1 MISNIDK
8 SNKIFVAGHNGM
20 VGSAIVRKLKS
31 LEVNDDHIITKNR
44 NELDL
49 TNQQS
54 VNSFFNSES
63 ISFVFLAA
71 AKVGGIIANNS
82 MPAEFIYQNILIQS
96 NIINAAYKKN
106 IKRLIFLGSS
116 CIYPKNAEQ
125 PIKEE
130 EFLNGY
136 LEPTNRPY
144 AVAKISGIE
153 MIWAY
158 NRQFAD
164 TSITRSIAIM
174 PSNLYGKNDNY
185 DPKNSHVIPGL
196 IHKFHIAK
204 KNKENFVTVWGTG
217 KPLREFT
224 SVDDLADACV
234 FLLDLNELKFN
245 ELSACNR
252 NSGLPPIINVGSGEE
267 VTINKLSEIISKII
281 DFRGNIR
288 FDTSMPD
295 GTMRKI
301 IDSSRINKLGW
312 KPKTGL
318 KIGIQ
323 EAYQD
328 FLAIN
333 T

>member
-8 SNKIFVAGHNGM
+8 LNKIFIAGHNGM
-20 VGSAIVRKLKS
+20 VGSAIIRKLKS
-31 LEVNDDHIITKNR
+31 SGVSDDCIITKNK

-49 TNQQS
+49 TNQSS

-63 ISFVFLAA
+63 ISCIFLAA
-71 AKVGGIIANNS
+71 AKVGGIIANNN
-82 MPAEFIYQNILIQS
+82 MPAEFIYDNILIQS

-106 IKRLIFLGSS
+106 VKRLIFLGSS
-116 CIYPKNAEQ
+116 CIYPKNAKQ
-125 PIKEE
+125 PIKEN
-130 EFLNGY
+130 EFLNGH

-158 NRQFAD
+158 NRQFTD
-164 TSITRSIAIM
+164 SSITKSIAIM

-185 DPKNSHVIPGL
+185 DLENSHVIPGL
-196 IHKFHIAK
+196 IHKFHAAK
-204 KNKENFVTVWGTG
+204 KNKDDFVTVWGTG

-224 SVDDLADACV
+224 SVDDLADACL
-234 FLLDLNELKFN
+234 FLLDLNKEEFN
-245 ELSACNR
+245 DISAYNR
-252 NSGLPPIINVGSGEE
+252 NSGLPPIINAGSGKE
-267 VTINKLSEIISKII
+267 VTIKQLSEIISEVVGFK
-281 DFRGNIR
+281 GNIK

-312 KPKTGL
+312 KPKTEL
-318 KIGIQ
+318 KIGIY

>member
-8 SNKIFVAGHNGM
+8 SNKIFIAGHNGM

-31 LEVNDDHIITKNR
+31 LGVSDDHIITKNR

-116 CIYPKNAEQ
+116 CIYPKNADQ

-164 TSITRSIAIM
+164 TSITKSIAIM

-196 IHKFHIAK
+196 IHKFHVAK
-204 KNKENFVTVWGTG
+204 KNKDNFVTVWGTG

-234 FLLDLNELKFN
+234 FLMDLNELEFN
-245 ELSACNR
+245 ELSAYNR

-267 VTINKLSEIISKII
+267 VTINQLSEIISEII
-281 DFRGNIR
+281 DFRGKIR

-323 EAYQD
+323 KAYQD

>member
-8 SNKIFVAGHNGM
+8 SNKVFIAGHNGM
-20 VGSAIVRKLKS
+20 VGSAIIRKLKS
-31 LEVNDDHIITKNR
+31 IGIDDDYIITRKR

-49 TNQQS
+49 TNQNS

-63 ISFVFLAA
+63 ISFIFLAA
-71 AKVGGIIANNS
+71 AKVGGIMANNS
-82 MPAEFIYQNILIQS
+82 MPANFIYENILIQS

-106 IKRLIFLGSS
+106 VKRLIFLGSS
-116 CIYPKNAEQ
+116 CIYPKNADQ

-164 TSITRSIAIM
+164 TSVTKSIAIM

-185 DPKNSHVIPGL
+185 DPENSHVIPGL
-196 IHKFHIAK
+196 IHKFHTAK
-204 KNKENFVTVWGTG
+204 INKDDSVTVWGTG

-224 SVDDLADACV
+224 SVDDLADACF
-234 FLLDLNELKFN
+234 FLLDLNKEEFN
-245 ELSACNR
+245 EISAYNR
-252 NSGLPPIINVGSGEE
+252 NSGLPPIINAGSGKE
-267 VTINKLSEIISKII
+267 VTIKQLSEIISEVVGFK
-281 DFRGNIR
+281 GNIK
-288 FDTSMPD
+288 FDTSMPN

-301 IDSSRINKLGW
+301 IDSSRLNKLGW
-312 KPKTGL
+312 KSKTEL
-318 KIGIQ
+318 KIGIY

>member
-1 MISNIDK
+1 MISGINK
-8 SNKIFVAGHNGM
+8 SNKVFIAGHNGM
-20 VGSAIVRKLKS
+20 VGSAIIRKLKS
-31 LEVNDDHIITKNR
+31 IGIDEDNIITRKR

-49 TNQQS
+49 TNQNS
-54 VNSFFNSES
+54 VNSFFKSES
-63 ISFVFLAA
+63 ISFIFLAA
-71 AKVGGIIANNS
+71 AKVGGIMANNT
-82 MPAEFIYQNILIQS
+82 MPANFIYENILIQS

-106 IKRLIFLGSS
+106 VKRLIFLGSS
-116 CIYPKNAEQ
+116 CIYPKNADQ

-164 TSITRSIAIM
+164 TSITKSIAIM

-196 IHKFHIAK
+196 IHKFHVAK
-204 KNKENFVTVWGTG
+204 KNKDSFVTVWGTG

-234 FLLDLNELKFN
+234 FLLDLNELEFN
-245 ELSACNR
+245 ELSAYNR

-267 VTINKLSEIISKII
+267 VTINQLSKIISEII
-281 DFRGNIR
+281 DFRGKIR
-288 FDTSMPD
+288 FDTTMPD

-301 IDSSRINKLGW
+301 IDSSRINNLGW

-318 KIGIQ
+318 KNGIQ
-323 EAYQD
+323 KAYQD

>member
-31 LEVNDDHIITKNR
+31 LGVNDEHIITKNR

-49 TNQQS
+49 TNQQT

-63 ISFVFLAA
+63 ISFVFLAT

-174 PSNLYGKNDNY
+174 PSNLYG
-185 DPKNSHVIPGL
+185 
-196 IHKFHIAK
+196 
-204 KNKENFVTVWGTG
+204 
-217 KPLREFT
+217 
-224 SVDDLADACV
+224 
-234 FLLDLNELKFN
+234 LK
-245 ELSACNR
+245 
-252 NSGLPPIINVGSGEE
+252 
-267 VTINKLSEIISKII
+267 
-281 DFRGNIR
+281 
-288 FDTSMPD
+288 
-295 GTMRKI
+295 
-301 IDSSRINKLGW
+301 
-312 KPKTGL
+312 
-318 KIGIQ
+318 
-323 EAYQD
+323 
-328 FLAIN
+328 
-333 T
+333 